1 MHFILHFIKVVTE
14 NIDVTL
20 VTIVAIQQVNTIGGA
35 LQQRC
40 DNKKTSTI
48 DRYYK

>member
-20 VTIVAIQQVNTIGGA
+20 VTIVAIQQINTIGRA
-35 LQQRC
+35 LQQRS

-48 DRYYK
+48 DR